1 MNGLFSPSCALTTG
15 SQQWTTQVL
24 RVDLALDAAPGINV
38 LRAGLPSAAPFSA
51 AAGDPATL
59 TLNDGQSDTQVF
71 SGVIDSIRH
80 TDTEILVTAIDAGG
94 VLARVRPAS
103 THEHVTPGTLIRA
116 LAADAG
122 VQTGRLENGSELSFY
137 VAHPGLTAWDHIHRL
152 SAWLGALVTVSASN
166 QVESSVVEPT
176 HADVAFR
183 YGREVLRLE
192 RTGRAAPI
200 QSFTVAGESGAGSA
214 AGPDARRPTT
224 DFYNGNRPQ
233 GPSGTARWDWQP
245 ALRTVSAAASAGAAR
260 RRAYAAFRDTGK
272 LTAILQPALRPG
284 TVIEIQDAPAG
295 LPGGPVWILRA
306 QHTVTAD
313 GAITTAWFASGGQ
326 AGSAQALLG
335 SAASAIGGL
344 F

>member
-1 MNGLFSPSCALTTG
+1 MSSPRSQSTRWSSNRSRPSSASVWQARSRMPSRSRNHRRFHRRPSRRRSAGSETWMSAALAISDSIPVRSAMCSPTFRTRPVR
-15 SQQWTTQVL
+15 SW
-24 RVDLALDAAPGINV
+24 
-38 LRAGLPSAAPFSA
+38 LPSAAPFSA

-245 ALRTVSAAASAGAAR
+245 ALRTVSAAAS
-260 RRAYAAFRDTGK
+260 
-272 LTAILQPALRPG
+272 
-284 TVIEIQDAPAG
+284 
-295 LPGGPVWILRA
+295 
-306 QHTVTAD
+306 
-313 GAITTAWFASGGQ
+313 
-326 AGSAQALLG
+326 
-335 SAASAIGGL
+335 
-344 F
+344 